1 MQQQHFF
8 FVSLTHQ
15 AIRKLKDLNLLF
27 VVCLWWKGMRKFL
40 YLFIF
45 GINLKCFPA
54 PFVMKINYLFS
65 GSCVILIVDLN
76 KLKDV
81 EYSYFF
87 VLSSCGNLFV
97 QPVNNLICWTKKKT
111 YLNCKWEN
119 CPSNHELTKGVFLHS
134 LVLSFGRISNYIFL
148 VKLFDFI
155 NIYRFLIFA
164 NDVYFVDE

>member
-1 MQQQHFF
+1 MYPIRRHSLLLANKKVHNAFICSFFGVVCCAFRKQHTAYTNTIRCSSSIF

-15 AIRKLKDLNLLF
+15 AIWKLKDLNLLF
-27 VVCLWWKGMRKFL
+27 VVCLWWKGMRKFCI

-87 VLSSCGNLFV
+87 LS
-97 QPVNNLICWTKKKT
+97 
-111 YLNCKWEN
+111 YL
-119 CPSNHELTKGVFLHS
+119 
-134 LVLSFGRISNYIFL
+134 LVAIFL
-148 VKLFDFI
+148 CSQ
-155 NIYRFLIFA
+155 
-164 NDVYFVDE
+164 